1 MQTVYFK
8 TMDTYNYNFRF
19 DFVISGHPVTEN
31 QVRTPFKFENC
42 YKEITIIKLI
52 IEHVMLCGWFHSSV
66 KTIYI
71 VHIYTHRHGTCF
83 SLVE

>member
-31 QVRTPFKFENC
+31 QVRTPF
-42 YKEITIIKLI
+42 
-52 IEHVMLCGWFHSSV
+52 
-66 KTIYI
+66 
-71 VHIYTHRHGTCF
+71 
-83 SLVE
+83 